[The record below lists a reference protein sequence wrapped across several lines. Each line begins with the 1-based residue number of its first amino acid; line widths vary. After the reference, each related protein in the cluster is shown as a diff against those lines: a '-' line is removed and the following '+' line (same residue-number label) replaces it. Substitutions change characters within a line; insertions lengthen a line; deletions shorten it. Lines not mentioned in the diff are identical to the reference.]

1 MDYSVDYY
9 QILGILDT
17 ANQEEIRRAYRS
29 LALLW
34 HPDMH
39 IGESPERIAAAEE
52 NFKIIAQAYEILS
65 DPQKRIEYDRLRA
78 CYNQRTEQRNYH
90 RSAGQSQQHHNSEGG
105 GYSRQYYGSRYGYY
119 YQQTAAN
126 QAPPSRHNRWE
137 SIRNW
142 FSRNIY
148 GFFVGLVICLFQCG
162 FNPLANIRESYK
174 TYEQRYDWVSNKPI
188 TIYNSGFHGA
198 NNIGYSKI
206 QTPGF
211 QLEVPEIVIPD
222 IIFSADS
229 AEDSMA
235 VIKYKIL
242 EMQKQLQ
249 KQKSFTR

>member
-17 ANQEEIRRAYRS
+17 ANQEEIRRAYHS

-65 DPQKRIEYDRLRA
+65 DPQKRIEYDRHRA
-78 CYNQRTEQRNYH
+78 CYNQRVEQRNYQ
-90 RSAGQSQQHHNSEGG
+90 RSARQSQQHHNGAGG

-126 QAPPSRHNRWE
+126 QAPPYRHNRWE
-137 SIRNW
+137 SIGNW
-142 FSRNIY
+142 FSRSIY
-148 GFFVGLVICLFQCG
+148 GLFVGLAICLFQCG
-162 FNPLANIRESYK
+162 FNPLDEIKESYK
-174 TYEQRYDWVSNKPI
+174 TYEHRYDWVSNKPN
-188 TIYNSGFHGA
+188 TIYNNGFNGA
-198 NNIGYSKI
+198 NNVGYPKI
-206 QTPGF
+206 QMPGF
-211 QLEVPEIVIPD
+211 QLVIPEIVIPD
-222 IIFSADS
+222 IMFSTDS
-229 AEDSMA
+229 TEDGMAE
-235 VIKYKIL
+235 IKYKIH

-249 KQKSFTR
+249 KQKSFKR